1 MKYSTLYPMKIRRLV
16 GTFLLCCLTI
26 TVFAQ
31 KKQTSTLSYRFATRA
46 EAQMLLTDIDNF
58 SNGLNQF
65 DIDLRLQKQNGRKSE
80 WLRLAMN
87 EAMNWNE
94 TEKEKVNK
102 ALKAIQAN
110 IKKMKLN
117 LSYPKEVVLLKTS
130 MKEEMNM
137 GAYTRKNWIAI
148 GEMSIKN
155 ANEEQLKYLLAHE
168 LFHILSRK
176 SVEFKRAVYAT
187 IGFKVA
193 DHEILLPTDII
204 AKRISNPDI
213 ERRDGFTTFNI
224 NGKATNCVQI
234 IYTDKPYTAGNVFD
248 YMNVGFIPL
257 NEDFIPVIENGQTVI
272 YPMDTVMEEFK
283 SRVGS
288 NTSYVIDPE
297 EVSADLFSFLLVG
310 KKDLPNPEIIEAIKK
325 ALSVK

>member
-1 MKYSTLYPMKIRRLV
+1 MKIRHFV
-16 GTFLLCCLTI
+16 STLLFCCLTI
-26 TVFAQ
+26 TAFAQ
-31 KKQTSTLSYRFATRA
+31 KKQNSTLFYRFATRA

-87 EAMNWNE
+87 EALNWNDIE
-94 TEKEKVNK
+94 SEKINK
-102 ALKAIQAN
+102 AFKAIQTT
-110 IKKMKLN
+110 IKKLKLN
-117 LSYPKEVVLLKTS
+117 LSFPKEIVLLKTS

-148 GEMSIKN
+148 GEQSIKN
-155 ANEEQLKYLLAHE
+155 ANDEQLRYLLAHE

-176 SVEFKRAVYAT
+176 NVEFKRAVYAT
-187 IGFKVA
+187 IGFRVA
-193 DHEILLPTDII
+193 DHEILLPTDIM

-213 ERRDGFTTFNI
+213 ERRDGFTTLNI
-224 NGKATNCVQI
+224 DGKPTNCVQI
-234 IYTDKPYTAGNVFD
+234 IYTNKPYTTGDVFN
-248 YMNVGFIPL
+248 YMEVGFIPL

-272 YPMDTVMEEFK
+272 YPMEKVMDEFK
-283 SRVGS
+283 SKVGS

-310 KKDLPNPEIIEAIKK
+310 KKNLPNPEIIEAIRKT
-325 ALSVK
+325 LSAK